1 MSDKLFAQTHWAW
14 KSFAAVV
21 IGAMLA
27 RWYWVLAGAGTTVAP
42 ALPERTPA
50 MTGQVFG
57 VAVSGASPVQGATL
71 SGARLVGVFTGARG
85 FAVFTKDGGKTQN
98 GVALGEEVAPGV
110 KLVEID
116 KDSVVLENAGARQK
130 IELEGYEKSVA
141 SANAAF
147 VSGVGARR
155 SKIQQQE

>member
-1 MSDKLFAQTHWAW
+1 MSNKLFAQTHWAW
-14 KSFAAVV
+14 KSFAVVV

-27 RWYWVLAGAGTTVAP
+27 RWYWVLAGSGTTVAP
-42 ALPERTPA
+42 VLPERTPA

-57 VAVSGASPVQGATL
+57 VAVSGAAPVQGATL

-85 FAVFTKDGGKTQN
+85 FAVFTKDSGKTQN
-98 GVALGEEVAPGV
+98 GVALGEEVVPGV

-116 KDSVVLENAGARQK
+116 KDSVVLESAGARQK
-130 IELEGYEKSVA
+130 IELEGYKKSVA

-147 VSGVGARR
+147 VSGVGMHH
-155 SKIQQQE
+155 SKI